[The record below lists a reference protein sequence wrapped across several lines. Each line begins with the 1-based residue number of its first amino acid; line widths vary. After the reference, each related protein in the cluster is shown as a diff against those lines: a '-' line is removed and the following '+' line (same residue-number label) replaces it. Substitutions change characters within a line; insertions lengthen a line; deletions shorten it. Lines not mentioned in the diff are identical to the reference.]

1 MVVVGFLF
9 MYLNMFDL
17 VISILLTLISFIG
30 TTIIYFLKLS
40 FQKLELLSIEI
51 NQLKLDIEK
60 LKK

>member
-1 MVVVGFLF
+1 

-17 VISILLTLISFIG
+17 VITILLTLLSFIG
-30 TTIIYFLKLS
+30 TTIVYFLKLS

-51 NQLKLDIEK
+51 NQLKIDIEK